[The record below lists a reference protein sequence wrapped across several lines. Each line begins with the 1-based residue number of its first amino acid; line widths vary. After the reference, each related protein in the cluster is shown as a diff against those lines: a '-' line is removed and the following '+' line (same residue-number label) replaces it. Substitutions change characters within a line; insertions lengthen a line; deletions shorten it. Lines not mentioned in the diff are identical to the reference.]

1 MKKTLKIR
9 GCLHNPT
16 YDSLQVWYK
25 SSFQQLGWMI
35 LANHYN
41 YTDQINTYKKNV
53 LMLRDCIAKKYKKMV
68 DPDKKDDL
76 KSMLINI
83 ELLIKHLNKDFK

>member
-1 MKKTLKIR
+1 
-9 GCLHNPT
+9 
-16 YDSLQVWYK
+16 
-25 SSFQQLGWMI
+25 
-35 LANHYN
+35 
-41 YTDQINTYKKNV
+41 
-53 LMLRDCIAKKYKKMV
+53 MLRDCIAKKYKKMV

>member
-9 GCLHNPT
+9 GCTHNPT

-35 LANHYN
+35 LAIHYK
-41 YTDQINTYKKNV
+41 YTDQINSYKKNV
-53 LMLRDCIAKKYKKMV
+53 IMLRDCIAKKHKKMV

-83 ELLIKHLNKDFK
+83 ELLIKHLNKDF